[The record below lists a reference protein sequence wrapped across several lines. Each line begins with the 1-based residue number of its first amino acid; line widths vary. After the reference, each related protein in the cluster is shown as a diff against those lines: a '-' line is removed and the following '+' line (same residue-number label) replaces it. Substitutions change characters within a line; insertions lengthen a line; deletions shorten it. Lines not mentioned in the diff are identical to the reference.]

1 MAVVSQAGGLRL
13 EDAPTAAPWASVA
26 HSVRA
31 LRPFPGV
38 LFLGLSL
45 AWLGP
50 MASPVVAS
58 STPSWG
64 LRSID
69 TMAMSKDRLR
79 NQVPEASIQREL
91 LTDRG
96 TGANTVAIEVP
107 YDPASSYSPPVTP
120 GYEATWVNTAH
131 ALGLHVWFRSH
142 WNSWQGDYNFP
153 KETPTTSPTRAL
165 GTAGPVL
172 DGQDTTSYLALTYHW
187 ILSHPSYFQNGDIF
201 TPAAEPENAGIAPYC
216 QGPCMF
222 GSIAI
227 FNQWLRD
234 SMTVDRAAFASL
246 HVKVR
251 VGYWGN
257 SGWIATH
264 GYLTQATVHA
274 MGVLSVDDYFQSP
287 AALVANLAQIEA
299 TYQVPVVVGEWGD
312 IWDSGNQTLMVPEVN
327 SVMAA
332 VSRLNYV
339 IGFNYFRDIGYSQ
352 GEGILNPS
360 TLQLNAS
367 GLVVTHWFNL
377 MAAPVGAPAVEPS
390 PRSRPAPVA
399 SSVPTLKPSLPP
411 AGHTPPLVPAGIA
424 RTGPG
429 PGVVPRSPTL
439 DAAAA
444 ALRVPAVTRQG
455 RATPTAALLWIA
467 VLAIGLLVVR
477 PWRDRRRSWARH
489 WGAGPVI
496 R

>member
-1 MAVVSQAGGLRL
+1 MAPCARVLRL
-13 EDAPTAAPWASVA
+13 
-26 HSVRA
+26 
-31 LRPFPGV
+31 LPGV
-38 LFLGLSL
+38 LLLGLGL
-45 AWLGP
+45 GWLGP

-58 STPSWG
+58 SAPAWG

-79 NQVPEASIQREL
+79 NQTPATAIRREL
-91 LTDRG
+91 ATDRSA
-96 TGANTVAIEVP
+96 GANTVAIEVP

-131 ALGLHVWFRSH
+131 ALGMHVWFRSH
-142 WNSWQGDYNFP
+142 WNSWEGDYNFA
-153 KETPTTSPTRAL
+153 KETPTTTPGRAL
-165 GTAGPVL
+165 GTAAAVL
-172 DGQDTTSYLALTYHW
+172 SGQDTSSYLALTYHW
-187 ILSHPSYFQNGDIF
+187 ILDHPSYFHNGDIF

-222 GSIAI
+222 ASDAVY
-227 FNQWLRD
+227 NQWLQD
-234 SMTVDRAAFASL
+234 SMTVDRAAFANL
-246 HVKVR
+246 GVQVQ
-251 VGYWGN
+251 VGYWGT

-264 GYLTQATVHA
+264 GYLSQATVQA

-299 TYQVPVVVGEWGD
+299 TYQVPLVVGEWGD
-312 IWDSGNQTLMVPEVN
+312 IWDGGNQTLMVPEVN

-339 IGFNYFRDIGYSQ
+339 TGFNYFRDIGYSQ

-377 MAAPVGAPAVEPS
+377 MAPGVPVPAVEPG
-390 PRSRPAPVA
+390 PQSRPAPVA
-399 SSVPTLKPSLPP
+399 SSAPATEPPLAPARHIPP
-411 AGHTPPLVPAGIA
+411 AVPAGAA
-424 RTGPG
+424 RVGPG
-429 PGVVPRSPTL
+429 PGLVPRPPTL
-439 DAAAA
+439 SAAPA
-444 ALRVPAVTRQG
+444 ALRIPAITRQG
-455 RATPTAALLWIA
+455 RGKPSAPLLWIA
-467 VLAIGLLVVR
+467 VLAVGLLIVR
-477 PWRDRRRSWARH
+477 PRVYRRRSWSRH